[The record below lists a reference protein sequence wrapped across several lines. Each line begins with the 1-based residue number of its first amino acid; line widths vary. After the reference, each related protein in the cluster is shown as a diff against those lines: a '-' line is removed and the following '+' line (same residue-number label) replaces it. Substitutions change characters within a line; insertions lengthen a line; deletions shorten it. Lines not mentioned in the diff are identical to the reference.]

1 MKDSPLEEFSLK
13 QLPGFDIEKRWCTKK
28 KLKYKK
34 KIFSKKKWLE
44 EKVFF
49 RNKTFY
55 SNLNLDL
62 AIQPT

>member
-28 KLKYKK
+28 KT
-34 KIFSKKKWLE
+34 KIQNYFFFEKKWLE

-49 RNKTFY
+49 RIKTFY

-62 AIQPT
+62 AI